1 MAVTVNIPS
10 VLRSSCGGEA
20 ELTLPAHTVRE
31 ALQQIE
37 KTYPQ
42 LYRSVCN
49 ETGAVRQHVNL
60 FIDSSLVRGAPDLDR
75 TLSEGEVITIF
86 QAVSGG

>member
-37 KTYPQ
+37 KKYTKHYQ
-42 LYRSVCN
+42 S
-49 ETGAVRQHVNL
+49 
-60 FIDSSLVRGAPDLDR
+60 I
-75 TLSEGEVITIF
+75 
-86 QAVSGG
+86 